1 MLRANNDQE
10 AMSMDNAMLYLRAAN
25 FNSSKAVDIYKNY
38 QVMKQARSCQ
48 TVDQL
53 SHLFCH
59 LKPMSHSLSL

>member
-38 QVMKQARSCQ
+38 QVTKQVAAR
-48 TVDQL
+48 QL
-53 SHLFCH
+53 IN
-59 LKPMSHSLSL
+59 